1 MASEKGFAKDFPTPF
16 DFRVIIRED
25 SHQWILGL
33 ARRLL
38 RADAKGKIMHVRMF
52 RLAAAAAG
60 ALVLAAAAFGVEVDW
75 RVKGVVTPVK
85 NQGTPSFDASWA
97 FAVTGAVE
105 GYRAINVGS
114 LISLSEQEL
123 IDCVPAVGDCA
134 DPSCGQ
140 APCGLNFAMTE
151 GLASESSYPYT
162 ARQGSCKVSTPVSN
176 IPGWTRLA
184 GESGLITALNSGPVI
199 ARLSIGDH
207 GVPIAA
213 WTSYAGGLFP
223 TSASDD
229 TVHQWVLIVGYTDS
243 LFTIKNSIGTTW
255 GESGYVLLPRGSNA
269 LGVADDAYAPSSDTA
284 HGACALPGGACQDLT
299 AANCATAGGIYGG
312 DLSFC
317 PASCGTCADDATPPV
332 IHASARPR
340 PAKKGSGTLTL
351 TVAGTA
357 TDDCALDRSSGEYWV
372 TDSYD
377 PGAPIVPNPVSIGED
392 GSFSFPVSLAATR
405 TGKRAHLYK
414 IFVRARD
421 AAGNRATITIAIP
434 IT

>member
-1 MASEKGFAKDFPTPF
+1 MQVRS
-16 DFRVIIRED
+16 FRI
-25 SHQWILGL
+25 
-33 ARRLL
+33 
-38 RADAKGKIMHVRMF
+38 
-52 RLAAAAAG
+52 AAAAAG
-60 ALVLAAAAFGVEVDW
+60 VLVLAAAALGVEVDW

-134 DPSCGQ
+134 DPFCGQ
-140 APCGLNFAMTE
+140 APCGLNFAKTN
-151 GLASESSYPYT
+151 GLASESTYPYT
-162 ARQGSCKVSTPVSN
+162 ALQGSCKVTTSVSN
-176 IPGWTRLA
+176 IPGWTRLV
-184 GESGLITALNSGPVI
+184 GEAALITALNNGPVI

-223 TSASDD
+223 TSAYDD

-255 GESGYVLLPRGSNA
+255 GSAGYVLLPRGSNA
-269 LGVADDAYAPSSDTA
+269 LGVEDDAYAPADDTA
-284 HGACALPGGACQDLT
+284 HGACALPGGACQDMT
-299 AANCATAGGIYGG
+299 AANCTTAGGTYGG

-317 PASCGTCADDATPPV
+317 PAACSTCAADATPPV
-332 IHASARPR
+332 IAASATPR

-351 TVAGTA
+351 TVAGKA

-372 TDSYD
+372 TDSYN
-377 PGAPIVPNPVSIGED
+377 PGALIVTSPVALGED
-392 GSFSFPVSLAATR
+392 GKFSFPVSLAATR
-405 TGKRAHLYK
+405 TGKRSHVYK
-414 IFVRARD
+414 IFVSARD
-421 AAGNRATITIAIP
+421 AAGNRATITIAVP